1 MPSPA
6 LFDTVLVANR
16 GEIACRVIR
25 TLRALGIRSVAVYSD
40 ADADAR
46 HVREADLAVRIGPA
60 PAVSSYLSIEAVI
73 DAARQTGA
81 QAIHP
86 GYGFLSENAEFARA
100 CEAVGIV
107 FIGPPVGAITTMGD
121 KIRSRDHVAAR
132 GVPITP
138 GIGAAGDTDDEL
150 IAGAATVGF
159 PLIIKPSAGGGG
171 KGMSVVEN
179 AEQLPEALRS
189 ARRVA
194 LAAFGDDTL
203 LLERFITAPRHIEVQ
218 VLADQHGTVVHLGE
232 RECSLQRRHQK
243 IIEEAPSALL
253 SAASRERIGAA
264 ACEVARSVD
273 YVGAGTVE
281 FLVSADR
288 PDEFFFMEM
297 NTRLQVEHPVTELVT
312 GVDLVEQQV
321 RIAAGEHLSLL
332 PLTITGHAVEAR
344 LYAEDPARGFVP
356 EVGTV
361 LRLRE
366 PAGPGVRVDSALLEG
381 LVIGAD
387 YDPMLAK
394 VIAHGRDRAQA
405 IERLDAALAD
415 TVVLGV
421 QTNAA
426 FLRALL
432 ALDEVRSGEI
442 DTGLIER
449 SDLEPAPT
457 PPSVRAVAAAAE
469 HRAAVEAARHSDT
482 PLWSMPSGWRLGEHR
497 PARYDLDGEAV
508 TADDEHGS
516 HRAEVARAAG
526 MTWVHLDGATYRLR
540 RRSRAEQLADHRAS
554 LTRVAGVADPTVR
567 SAMPGAV
574 VAVRAS
580 TGDSVD
586 AGDPLVTIEAMK
598 MEHTM
603 LASVAG
609 TVTITVAVGDQVR
622 QDQVVAHI
630 SPRDI
635 DPPQGD
641 PA

>member
-1 MPSPA
+1 MAS

-46 HVREADLAVRIGPA
+46 HVREADIAVRIGPA
-60 PAVSSYLSIEAVI
+60 PAASSYLSIEAVI

-86 GYGFLSENAEFARA
+86 GYGFLSENAHFASA
-100 CEAVGIV
+100 CDAAGIV
-107 FIGPPVGAITTMGD
+107 FIGPPIGAITTMGD
-121 KIRSRDHVAAR
+121 KIRSRDHVGAR

-138 GIGAAGDTDDEL
+138 GIGAAGDTDDDL

-171 KGMSVVEN
+171 KGMSVVES

-194 LAAFGDDTL
+194 RAAFGDDTL
-203 LLERFITAPRHIEVQ
+203 LLERFITSPRHIEVQ
-218 VLADQHGTVVHLGE
+218 VLADRHGTVVHLGE

-253 SAASRERIGAA
+253 DEQTRERIGEA

-281 FLVSADR
+281 FLVSAER

-321 RIAAGEHLSLL
+321 RIAAGEPLNLP

-344 LYAEDPARGFVP
+344 LYAEDPSRGFVP
-356 EVGTV
+356 ETGTV

-366 PAGPGVRVDSALLEG
+366 PAGPGVRVDSALIEG
-381 LVIGAD
+381 LEIGAD

-394 VIAHGRDRAQA
+394 VIGHGHDRAQA

-432 ALDEVRSGEI
+432 ALDEVRSGEL

-449 SDLEPAPT
+449 SDLTLPET
-457 PPSVRAVAAAAE
+457 PPSVRAVAARAE
-469 HRAAVEAARHSDT
+469 HRAAEAAAQRSDS
-482 PLWSMPSGWRLGEHR
+482 PLWCMPSGWRLGEHR
-497 PARYDLDGEAV
+497 PARYDIDGAMTAPDERGHERAV
-508 TADDEHGS
+508 VE
-516 HRAEVARAAG
+516 RAES
-526 MTWVHLDGATYRLR
+526 MTWVHVDGTTYRLR

-574 VAVRAS
+574 VALRAS
-580 TGDSVD
+580 TGDLVV

-609 TVTITVAVGDQVR
+609 TVTVTVAVGDQVR
-622 QDQVVAHI
+622 LDQVVAHI
-630 SPRDI
+630 HPHE
-635 DPPQGD
+635 GD

>member
-1 MPSPA
+1 MDA

-16 GEIACRVIR
+16 GEIACRVMR

-46 HVREADLAVRIGPA
+46 HVHEADVAVHIGPP
-60 PAVSSYLSIEAVI
+60 PAAESYLDIAAVI
-73 DAARQTGA
+73 AAAQSSGA

-86 GYGFLSENAEFARA
+86 GYGFLSESREFAAA
-100 CEAVGIV
+100 CEAAGIV
-107 FIGPPVGAITTMGD
+107 FIGPPPAAIEVMGD
-121 KIRSRDHVAAR
+121 KIRARDHVAPR

-138 GIGAAGDTDDEL
+138 GAGRAGDSDDEL
-150 IAGAATVGF
+150 IARAPEVGL
-159 PLIIKPSAGGGG
+159 PLIIKPSGGGGG
-171 KGMSVVEN
+171 KGMVVVN
-179 AEQLPEALRS
+179 SADQLPEALQS

-194 LAAFGDDTL
+194 RAAFGDDTL
-203 LLERFITAPRHIEVQ
+203 LLERFITSPRHIEVQ
-218 VLADQHGTVVHLGE
+218 VLADSHGRVVHLGE

-253 SAASRERIGAA
+253 DAATRERIGEA

-281 FLVSADR
+281 FLVSAER

-321 RIAAGEHLSLL
+321 RIAAGERLNLA
-332 PLTITGHAVEAR
+332 PLTMTGHAIEAR
-344 LYAEDPARGFVP
+344 LYAEDPARGFLP
-356 EVGTV
+356 ETGTV
-361 LRLRE
+361 LRLNE
-366 PAGPGVRVDSALLEG
+366 PTGPGVRVDSALRPG
-381 LVIGAD
+381 LVIGSD

-394 VIAHGRDRAQA
+394 IIAHGRDRAQA
-405 IERLDAALAD
+405 IDRLDAALAD

-432 ALDEVRSGEI
+432 ALDEVRSGEL

-449 SDLEPAPT
+449 SDLTLPET
-457 PPSVRAVAAAAE
+457 PPSVRAMAALAE
-469 HRAAVEAARHSDT
+469 HDAAVSAGRRAELG
-482 PLWSMPSGWRLGEHR
+482 LWSMPTGWRLGEHR
-497 PARYDLDGEAV
+497 PARYDIDGEMTAPDEGGHPRAV
-508 TADDEHGS
+508 VE
-516 HRAEVARAAG
+516 RAEG
-526 MTWVHLDGATYRLR
+526 MTWVHADGITYRLR
-540 RRSRAEQLADHRAS
+540 RRSRAERLTDHRAG

-574 VAVRAS
+574 VALRAS
-580 TGDSVD
+580 TGDSVV

-609 TVTITVAVGDQVR
+609 TVTVTVAVGDQVR
-622 QDQVVAHI
+622 LDQVVAHI
-630 SPRDI
+630 SPHE
-635 DPPQGD
+635 GD
-641 PA
+641 AA